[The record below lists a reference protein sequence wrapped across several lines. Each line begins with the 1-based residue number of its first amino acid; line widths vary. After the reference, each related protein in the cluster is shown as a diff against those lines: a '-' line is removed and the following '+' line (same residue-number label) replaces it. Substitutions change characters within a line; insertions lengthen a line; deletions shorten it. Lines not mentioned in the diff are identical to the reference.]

1 MESWEQTF
9 YHEGWRKNRR
19 AQEGV
24 WREEETE
31 MFVGGTGAVNG
42 ECGSHMKPAEKIQGQ
57 KYETTQTS
65 QII

>member
-1 MESWEQTF
+1 MKVGGKTEEPRKESE
-9 YHEGWRKNRR
+9 EKRR
-19 AQEGV
+19 Q
-24 WREEETE
+24 E

-57 KYETTQTS
+57 EYETTQTS